1 MIPKKY
7 SNVYSEMSEDL
18 DINKTFIVHCVEFYY
33 ADLRSTLTD
42 LEYLRVYVPGLGS
55 FNIKKGV
62 VERDIKRFGSILEKN
77 NTYTIGGYQYH
88 KRIKG
93 VLQKIEE
100 LHVKISNE
108 LEEIKKFKES
118 GKFKR
123 NMEK

>member
-7 SNVYSEMSEDL
+7 SNIYDELAEDL
-18 DINKTFIVHCVEFYY
+18 DIDRSFIVHCVEFYY

-42 LEYLRVYVPGLGS
+42 LEHLRIYVPGLGN

-62 VERDIKRFGSILEKN
+62 VERDIKRFSSILEKN

-93 VLQKIEE
+93 VLDKIEE
-100 LHVKISNE
+100 LHKKIKNE
-108 LEEIKKFKES
+108 LEEFKQFKEN
-118 GKFKR
+118 GKS
-123 NMEK
+123 